1 MMGGNDANDPW
12 GMREEPDEI
21 QGLGNMEIRQQ
32 QQHIIRGSLKFEV
45 LKFRTL
51 FTFCSQR
58 NCVLAGL
65 EFTKYVPE

>member
-32 QQHIIRGSLKFEV
+32 QQHIIRGMIILITKD
-45 LKFRTL
+45 KFRNEIMQNILNIFSSSLTRQNL
-51 FTFCSQR
+51 IQ
-58 NCVLAGL
+58 
-65 EFTKYVPE
+65 K

>member
-32 QQHIIRGSLKFEV
+32 QQHIIRGILKF
-45 LKFRTL
+45 
-51 FTFCSQR
+51 
-58 NCVLAGL
+58 
-65 EFTKYVPE
+65 